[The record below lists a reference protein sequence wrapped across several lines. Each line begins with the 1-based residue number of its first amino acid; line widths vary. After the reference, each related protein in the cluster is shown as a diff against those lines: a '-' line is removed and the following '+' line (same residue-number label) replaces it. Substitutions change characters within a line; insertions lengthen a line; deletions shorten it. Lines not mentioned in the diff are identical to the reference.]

1 MATRT
6 VPGQLRLLKDRLP
19 SDFNERRFM
28 KLVDAMAFAVTVK
41 FDGIIVYANQAA
53 ARIFKARDTDTLVG
67 QPASDFWHPEE
78 RETMQERRRLLHASS
93 DPLPM
98 MEQRRHCVDG
108 STIWVES
115 SGVTTDWMGKTAVLS
130 VLRDVTKRQEAEVE
144 ITQRQEEYRQLVQLS
159 PDPMIVVSDGMIVF
173 ANPAAY
179 DTFGASDSRP
189 LQDLSINEI
198 FLTPLSESWPDTV
211 DDDYAPTK
219 LEPTATID
227 LRKLDGTP
235 LIGDIRRARV
245 SWDGKRATQIVIHNV
260 SSKWQLA
267 QLMKRRGESDL
278 DDKSLL
284 ELFLWRSVRG
294 GSSSQLAEQ
303 LINHYGDF
311 ASVLSADTNDLTSFE
326 GLELP
331 VIMKLKSIKMAV
343 IRLTKS
349 EFQHL
354 PILSNRDRLERYLRA
369 AMAHKKHEE
378 LRLLLLDVKQRL
390 VMDKVLHRGT
400 IDQAPLYPREVV
412 KRALSHSASAIILA
426 HNHPSGD
433 PTPSGQDIETTLKVQ
448 KAAEL
453 LDISFLDHLIVTKAG
468 IASMRDLGVLDDTD
482 DRVSWSA

>member
-6 VPGQLRLLKDRLP
+6 APGQLLLLKDQLP
-19 SDFNERRFM
+19 RDYGERRFM
-28 KLVDAMAFAVTVK
+28 ELVDAMAFAVLVK
-41 FDGIIVYANQAA
+41 FNGIIVYANHAA
-53 ARIFKARDTDTLVG
+53 ARLFKTRDTDTLVG
-67 QPASDFWHPEE
+67 QPSSDFWHPDEKDA
-78 RETMQERRRLLHASS
+78 MHKRRRLIQGSRG
-93 DPLPM
+93 PLPM
-98 MEQRRHCVDG
+98 MEQRRRCIDG

-115 SGVTTDWMGKTAVLS
+115 SGVATDWMGKPATLS
-130 VLRDVTKRQEAEVE
+130 VLRDVTERQEAETE

-159 PDPMIVVSDGMIVF
+159 PDPMMVVSDGTIVF

-179 DTFGASDSRP
+179 DTFGASASRP
-189 LQDLSINEI
+189 LQDISVKEI
-198 FLTPLSESWPDTV
+198 VVTPLSDNWPETIDNR
-211 DDDYAPTK
+211 YSSPK

-235 LIGDIRRARV
+235 LIGDIRRAQV

-267 QLMKRRGESDL
+267 QLMKRRGESEL

-294 GSSSQLAEQ
+294 GSSSHLAEQ
-303 LINHYGDF
+303 LIDHYGDF

-349 EFQHL
+349 EIQHL

-390 VMDKVLHRGT
+390 VIDKVLHRGT

-433 PTPSGQDIETTLKVQ
+433 PTPSAQDIETTLKVQ

-468 IASMRDLGVLDDTD
+468 IVSMRDLGVLDDANEISCWET
-482 DRVSWSA
+482 